1 MNDNHNVP
9 FLYKH
14 ILDLE
19 SQSEE
24 AQQMTMYRLI
34 AYLIE

>member
-14 ILDLE
+14 IPDLE
-19 SQSEE
+19 SQPEE
-24 AQQMTMYRLI
+24 AQQVTMYRLI
-34 AYLIE
+34 IFLD